1 MALIIDSTAQFRS
14 RADEVGMTT
23 ATRDVFIAAGLNTMS
38 KFAFWINQPGTA
50 ADDAAITGATTA
62 LLGGPPTVGDLAA
75 VKRLHFESQ
84 AFTLQALK
92 NSIDGPGAD
101 AMQPKKIPLAE
112 KESRM
117 KAIGTRLTG
126 ISLEGPL
133 EPSTSLLEQTVHQHE
148 TKTIKYLPPEK
159 CYSRE
164 HEIKFAKPAKSLQV
178 EGGTI
183 AFKENTTIPGETIF
197 TSLQFQQA
205 LTRRAVAYDFAE
217 LLSFDVSRRYC
228 DMLLKHLMREAPPGY
243 SPTTLAQLVKAD
255 QQVWAKMSE
264 AGSDIR
270 RNAAGDLPL
279 DALIIRCL
287 ESYEI
292 SFYLLPM
299 VTPTTNSAAYYD
311 RSAPYEDHQQKGKKG
326 KGKGKR
332 KSKGEHVQTWV
343 PPKLRGGKPTNPA
356 GHPICFNYNLD
367 GCDAAQPGS
376 ACPRGLHVCCKCF
389 KNHAFTG
396 NHEVEGK
403 PGKP

>member
-1 MALIIDSTAQFRS
+1 MSLIIDSTAQFRS
-14 RADEVGMTT
+14 RADEVGMLA
-23 ATRDVFIAAGLNTMS
+23 ATRDAFIAAGLNTMS
-38 KFAFWINQPGTA
+38 KLAFWINQPGTTVDEATINA
-50 ADDAAITGATTA
+50 ALAAII
-62 LLGGPPTVGDLAA
+62 GGPPTVGDLAA

-101 AMQPKKIPLAE
+101 TMQPKKIPLAE

-117 KAIGTRLTG
+117 VAIKTRLTG
-126 ISLEGPL
+126 IALEGPL
-133 EPSTSLLEQTVHQHE
+133 EPSTSLLEQAVHQHE
-148 TKTIKYLPPEK
+148 TKTIKYLPPER

-164 HEIKFAKPAKSLQV
+164 HEIKFAKPAKTLQV

-183 AFKENTTIPGETIF
+183 AFKENATIPSESIY

-205 LTRRAVAYDFAE
+205 MTRRAIAYDFAE
-217 LLSFDVSRRYC
+217 LISFDVSRRYS
-228 DMLLKHLMREAPPGY
+228 DMLLRHLTREPPPGY
-243 SPTTLAQLVKAD
+243 HATTLAQLIKAD
-255 QQVWAKMSE
+255 QHVWAKMSE
-264 AGSDIR
+264 AGSEIR

-292 SFYLLPM
+292 SFFLLPM
-299 VTPTTNSAAYYD
+299 VASSSGQTYSD
-311 RSAPYEDHQQKGKKG
+311 RSNPYEDGHQKGKKG

-332 KSKGEHVQTWV
+332 KTKGEHVQTWV

-376 ACPRGLHVCCKCF
+376 ACPRGLHICCKCF
-389 KNHAFTG
+389 KNHPFTG
-396 NHEVEGK
+396 NHEAEGK
-403 PGKP
+403 ANKP